1 MARLTIANPS
11 YRIVIERSGWLKN
24 EYLVR
29 DVWLARG
36 PASLRPSKA
45 RGELTDTQE

>member
-1 MARLTIANPS
+1 MARLPIANPDH
-11 YRIVIERSGWLKN
+11 RIVIERSGWLN
-24 EYLVR
+24 DEYLVH